1 MRSIAV
7 PVILIIFVALL
18 PALTVASSLLLDA
31 QGIGLFLGWL
41 GAGSLVASLL
51 LMIRNPYWVSCFG
64 GLQQMYRWH
73 HGMGVL
79 SFVLLLMH
87 PMLLAGYYV
96 PLGSDIAEEYLS
108 PLNPQLI
115 NILGW
120 LALAIITLGMATT
133 FFLHLPYGIWR
144 RLHILLIVAIVLGF
158 GHIWAVSGFSIG
170 LAAALFPATIPL
182 GWRLLR
188 ADRSGDTLPY
198 EVSAVRHP
206 ANNITEVN
214 LRPLAKPISIAP
226 SQFVRAAFFEGSH
239 FQGCGDFHPYTV
251 SHIEKDGDLTLSIK
265 GLGDCTRHIQ
275 SIEPGVA
282 ARLQGPYGNFLLTRP
297 IAPEIWIAAGIGL
310 TPFLALLRSQPAIQH
325 TDMIYVHRENDCV
338 PYEEELQTFATS
350 QSLLRFHS
358 LPMTNDLTPL
368 FMRLESIDK
377 LNKKHVYIC
386 GPPPFMTKVIQ
397 WLRKHGMQGEQIHF
411 EQFDFR

>member
-7 PVILIIFVALL
+7 SVILVIFVALL
-18 PALTVASSLLLDA
+18 PALTIVSSLSLNI
-31 QGIGLFLGWL
+31 QGIGLLLGWL
-41 GAGSLVASLL
+41 GTGSFVASLL
-51 LMIRNPYWVSCFG
+51 LMIREPYWASCFG

-87 PMLLAGYYV
+87 PVLLTGYYL
-96 PLGSDIAEEYLS
+96 PLGANIAEEYLS
-108 PLNPQLI
+108 PLNPQST

-120 LALAIITLGMATT
+120 LALVIFTLGMFTT
-133 FFLHLPYGIWR
+133 FCLNFSYGFWR
-144 RLHILLIVAIVLGF
+144 RSHILLILAIALGF
-158 GHIWAVSGFSIG
+158 GHIWAVSGFSIS
-170 LAAALFPATIPL
+170 LAVALLPAVVPV
-182 GWRLLR
+182 GWRLLH

-198 EVSAVRHP
+198 EVSAVNHP
-206 ANNITEVN
+206 TEHITEVN

-226 SQFVRAAFFEGSH
+226 SQFVRAAFFKGSH

-251 SHIEKDGDLTLSIK
+251 SHITKDGGLTLSIK
-265 GLGDCTRHIQ
+265 ALGDCTWNIQ

-282 ARLQGPYGNFLLTRP
+282 VRLQGPYGNFLLSRP

-310 TPFLALLRSQPAIQH
+310 TPFLALLRSQPVTQH
-325 TDMIYVHRENDCV
+325 TDMIYIHREGERV
-338 PYEEELQTFATS
+338 PYEEELQMFATS
-350 QSLLRFHS
+350 QSLLRIHS

-368 FMRLESIDK
+368 FILLESIDN
-377 LNKKHVYIC
+377 LNKKEVYLC
-386 GPPPFMTKVIQ
+386 GPPPFMAKVTQ
-397 WLRKHGMQGEQIHF
+397 WLRKHDMHRQQIHF